1 MLKFSKRGISVS
13 AVLDRRRMKISGM
26 YPVKVEVVCRRR
38 QKYFPTGVDMLEDDW
53 ERLWKRR
60 KMTPEM
66 IEIEEC
72 FNRVRN
78 EVAEMLDKDVFSLQA
93 LEARCGKGACF
104 NVNNAFQIEM
114 ERCRSDGRVNSY
126 YRFRSALINIE
137 RYGGVNI
144 PFSSITAGWLRGC
157 EDFWMH
163 DGKCSTTVC
172 IYMKTLKYIINKAV
186 DEGYM
191 KGVDYPFGRNEYMI
205 PKAAVRKLALSKD
218 HIKRLMDYEG
228 PACLEEFRD
237 LWLFSYLCNGINFK
251 DMLFLRYSNIVD
263 GEIWFVRSKTK
274 YAYGESKV
282 IHAVLS
288 PEMEAIISRWGNT
301 RSSADTYIFRFAN
314 ETNDKFGAEM
324 LVRRV
329 IRQCNTALK
338 KISRQL
344 GIPVFTT
351 YAARHSFATIMQR
364 SGVEVT
370 FISECLGH
378 SSLVVT
384 ENYLAGSA
392 KEDRKRNSALLT
404 DFE

>member
-78 EVAEMLDKDVFSLQA
+78 EVAEMLDKDVFSLRA

-144 PFSSITAGWLRGC
+144 QPAG
-157 EDFWMH
+157 
-163 DGKCSTTVC
+163 
-172 IYMKTLKYIINKAV
+172 
-186 DEGYM
+186 
-191 KGVDYPFGRNEYMI
+191 
-205 PKAAVRKLALSKD
+205 
-218 HIKRLMDYEG
+218 
-228 PACLEEFRD
+228 
-237 LWLFSYLCNGINFK
+237 
-251 DMLFLRYSNIVD
+251 
-263 GEIWFVRSKTK
+263 
-274 YAYGESKV
+274 
-282 IHAVLS
+282 
-288 PEMEAIISRWGNT
+288 
-301 RSSADTYIFRFAN
+301 
-314 ETNDKFGAEM
+314 
-324 LVRRV
+324 
-329 IRQCNTALK
+329 
-338 KISRQL
+338 
-344 GIPVFTT
+344 
-351 YAARHSFATIMQR
+351 
-364 SGVEVT
+364 
-370 FISECLGH
+370 
-378 SSLVVT
+378 
-384 ENYLAGSA
+384 
-392 KEDRKRNSALLT
+392 
-404 DFE
+404 